1 MENISANTVPN
12 IDAAPNVD
20 KQNSY
25 VIRPQFDQKFR
36 PSVVKAIL
44 NRILKDRLENEKYS
58 AEESHNNC
66 ISIADEIK
74 QTLKKT
80 LTLSRYRYLV
90 QVIIGEQRGQGVKVA
105 YRCYWDSDTDNYAE
119 ASFMND
125 SIFCV
130 ASAFGVYSY

>member
-1 MENISANTVPN
+1 M
-12 IDAAPNVD
+12 D

-25 VIRPQFDQKFR
+25 VLRPQFDQKFR

-44 NRILKDRLENEKYS
+44 NQILKSRLENEKYS
-58 AEESHNNC
+58 AEESHNCC
-66 ISIADEIK
+66 ILIADEIK

-80 LTLSRYRYLV
+80 LTLNRYRYLV

-119 ASFMND
+119 ASFTND

>member
-1 MENISANTVPN
+1 MEKNSVNTVPN
-12 IDAAPNVD
+12 IDAARNVD

-44 NRILKDRLENEKYS
+44 NQILKDRLENEKYS
-58 AEESHNNC
+58 AEESHNYC